1 MSKTRAK
8 ATKEKPQRP
17 RFSDGK
23 FFHDVP
29 LFDLDMLKPR
39 KSTKVFPKASK
50 SKKG

>member
-39 KSTKVFPKASK
+39 TAQDDSTSTETE
-50 SKKG
+50 